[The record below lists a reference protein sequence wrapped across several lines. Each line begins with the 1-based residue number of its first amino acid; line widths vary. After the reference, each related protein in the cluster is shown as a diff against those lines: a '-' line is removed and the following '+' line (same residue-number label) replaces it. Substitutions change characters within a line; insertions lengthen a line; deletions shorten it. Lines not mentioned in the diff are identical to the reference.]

1 MIAHSIFRST
11 LTAATVALT
20 LPCAARSQRPAATE
34 IDGFM
39 TRAAEYGQFNGAIM
53 VVDHGRIVYER
64 AFGLANMELN
74 VPNTTA
80 TRFEIASMTK
90 PMTAIA
96 IMQLVQE
103 GTVRLDG
110 KVSDYLPWYPSQ
122 TGRQISVVQ
131 LLEHT
136 SGIRQDIAFD
146 DRGPGAEVV
155 AAINADLLS
164 NDSLVKLIARRPLQF
179 EPGTGYAYSSDAYA
193 VLGAI
198 VEHAGGKPY
207 WRSLRERVLDRAGMT
222 ETGVSY
228 LTPLVAQRAAG
239 YAQNFDGYT
248 NAPHIGVT
256 PAGGLYSTL
265 RDLYAFDRALY
276 GDTLVNEQSKARL
289 FAVRSVITAYG
300 WKTSEDTLPNGTR
313 RRVLRTTGG
322 LPGFE
327 ALMVRVPDARR
338 TIILLSNVRT
348 MVSRFDDFAIAIGR
362 ILDGRPYAMPKR
374 SVAETLAGSLIAGG
388 PMAAIARELDVM
400 RADTARFA
408 LSESEINRLGYFF
421 LSRGA
426 PSRAADIFA
435 LNVRAFPRSA
445 NVYDS
450 LGEAQ
455 LARGDT
461 ALAIASYRKSLELD
475 PGNSN
480 ASNVLSRIARKP

>member
-1 MIAHSIFRST
+1 
-11 LTAATVALT
+11 
-20 LPCAARSQRPAATE
+20 
-34 IDGFM
+34 
-39 TRAAEYGQFNGAIM
+39 
-53 VVDHGRIVYER
+53 
-64 AFGLANMELN
+64 
-74 VPNTTA
+74 
-80 TRFEIASMTK
+80 
-90 PMTAIA
+90 
-96 IMQLVQE
+96 MQLV
-103 GTVRLDG
+103 
-110 KVSDYLPWYPSQ
+110 
-122 TGRQISVVQ
+122 
-131 LLEHT
+131 
-136 SGIRQDIAFD
+136 
-146 DRGPGAEVV
+146 
-155 AAINADLLS
+155 
-164 NDSLVKLIARRPLQF
+164 
-179 EPGTGYAYSSDAYA
+179 SDAYA

-289 FAVRSVITAYG
+289 FAVRRVITAYG
-300 WKTSEDTLPNGTR
+300 WKTSEDTLPNATR

-374 SVAETLAGSLIAGG
+374 SVAETLAASLTGGGS
-388 PMAAIARELDVM
+388 MTAIAREFDVM

-426 PSRAADIFA
+426 PSRAADLFA
-435 LNVRAFPRSA
+435 LTVRAFQWSHAHGCGRARA
-445 NVYDS
+445 NRILSTRTPLTPPLPSGTNVNTVGRAPS
-450 LGEAQ
+450 LAFV
-455 LARGDT
+455 R
-461 ALAIASYRKSLELD
+461 
-475 PGNSN
+475 N
-480 ASNVLSRIARKP
+480 ASKFTGSSGAAGSVTTAACSAPFSNVTRTVP

>member
-1 MIAHSIFRST
+1 
-11 LTAATVALT
+11 
-20 LPCAARSQRPAATE
+20 
-34 IDGFM
+34 
-39 TRAAEYGQFNGAIM
+39 
-53 VVDHGRIVYER
+53 
-64 AFGLANMELN
+64 
-74 VPNTTA
+74 
-80 TRFEIASMTK
+80 
-90 PMTAIA
+90 
-96 IMQLVQE
+96 MQLV
-103 GTVRLDG
+103 
-110 KVSDYLPWYPSQ
+110 
-122 TGRQISVVQ
+122 
-131 LLEHT
+131 
-136 SGIRQDIAFD
+136 
-146 DRGPGAEVV
+146 
-155 AAINADLLS
+155 
-164 NDSLVKLIARRPLQF
+164 
-179 EPGTGYAYSSDAYA
+179 SDAYA

-289 FAVRSVITAYG
+289 FAVRRVITAYG

-374 SVAETLAGSLIAGG
+374 SVAETLAASLTGGGS
-388 PMAAIARELDVM
+388 MTAIAREFDVM

-426 PSRAADIFA
+426 PSRAADLFA
-435 LNVRAFPRSA
+435 LTVRVPVESRSWLRARASEQDIEHAHSAHTAASVGNERQHRRTSALARLRTERLEVHRLERRSGIGDDRGLQRAILERDAHRAIGRVDVRAGVALER
-445 NVYDS
+445 
-450 LGEAQ
+450 ER
-455 LARGDT
+455 RGRRPT
-461 ALAIASYRKSLELD
+461 RGGCRA
-475 PGNSN
+475 GCCG
-480 ASNVLSRIARKP
+480 